1 MDRDCGNMHYTL
13 FDIVGIGNIG
23 DSRSCSED
31 SYPTVGVTMF
41 LLKELCDAATSLVA
55 ATRYL
60 VWGMQ
65 DSSFRR
71 NILLGVVLWKIA
83 VFLHS
88 AQSMGSSVQLA
99 RPILSCN

>member
-1 MDRDCGNMHYTL
+1 MCIYEL

-23 DSRSCSED
+23 DSCSCSED

-65 DSSFRR
+65 DNSFRR
-71 NILLGVVLWKIA
+71 NILLGVVLWKIP
-83 VFLHS
+83 VFLD
-88 AQSMGSSVQLA
+88 MYTVNGSTVCRHGQY
-99 RPILSCN
+99 

>member
-1 MDRDCGNMHYTL
+1 MLMCIYEL

-23 DSRSCSED
+23 DSRFYSED

-55 ATRYL
+55 ATRYF

-65 DSSFRR
+65 DSSFKR

-88 AQSMGSSVQLA
+88 AQSMGPLSSWHGQY
-99 RPILSCN
+99 